1 MRILS
6 STLLV
11 LFSLLIQGV
20 YGQDRQTRYLA
31 GKDFYKKGNY
41 QAAMEAFRPL
51 LSEGEDNP
59 FPEYAHYF
67 YALSAYK
74 AEKYEDA
81 RVMVKQLLLK
91 YPNWDKK
98 EEARFLL
105 GAVLFE
111 QGKYKDAL
119 QAMSELGKNFDKDG
133 AVTKKYYLDKMT
145 SVESLKWLYQNY
157 PRDKELAYILASRL
171 ADNTSEGPDQMLFN
185 YLIEE
190 FRLDRARLLP
200 AAPVSVKKQE
210 YNVAV
215 LFPFMVSKLPVEN
228 VSRSNQFL
236 LDMYQGMRIAR
247 DSLAALGIKINL
259 YAYDTDKD
267 VNKFRQLLQEPDLAR
282 MDLIIGPVYPAH
294 LPLINEFSRQH
305 AIQVVCPFAN
315 DTTPVAGNLFAFLFQ
330 PGYDSQA
337 ESIADY
343 NLKYNKPEKKLVDTG
358 SKGKQKE
365 AEVHRNKVII
375 IHGESERDSTMAVA
389 YQRALAGSVEE
400 GSDSAYKLHSVK
412 KINRENIAQIKQ
424 TLTDSALMI
433 SVNHIAVFTN
443 DQVIAANVISS
454 MEIRGFSIPVYTTSE
469 WLDFN
474 LLTVE
479 QFERRSVHFLYPDF
493 LDFGKPGVEAF
504 RKKYVTA
511 TRLYPTAFAF
521 QGNDIVHLF
530 GRMLYSYGTYFG
542 KNLQQ
547 TGFIAGNTLVGFNY
561 KSAQSNQFIPIVR
574 FVGGKL
580 EMVNRTSN

>member
-1 MRILS
+1 MS
-6 STLLV
+6 SILLV
-11 LFSLLIQGV
+11 LFSLLVQGV
-20 YGQDRQTRYLA
+20 YGQDKQTRYLA
-31 GKDFYKKGNY
+31 GNDFYKKGKY
-41 QAAMEAFRPL
+41 QAAMEAFKPL
-51 LSEGEDNP
+51 LSESEDNP
-59 FPEYAHYF
+59 FPEYAYYF

-98 EEARFLL
+98 EEAQFLL

-119 QAMSELGKNFDKDG
+119 QVISELGKNFDKDG

-157 PRDKELAYILASRL
+157 PRDKELALVLASRL
-171 ADNTSEGPDQMLFN
+171 DNTSEGPDQMLFN

-190 FRLDRARLLP
+190 FKLDRAKLLP
-200 AAPVSVKKQE
+200 PAPVSVKKKE

-215 LFPFMVSKLPVEN
+215 MFPFMVSKLPVEN
-228 VSRSNQFL
+228 VNRSNQFL
-236 LDMYQGMRIAR
+236 LDMYQGMRIAG
-247 DSLAALGIKINL
+247 DSLAVLGIKINL

-267 VNKFRQLLQEPDLAR
+267 VNKFRQLLQESDLAR
-282 MDLIIGPVYPAH
+282 MDLIVGPVYPAH

-305 AIQVVCPFAN
+305 AIQVVCPFTN
-315 DTTPVAGNLFAFLFQ
+315 DITSIESNPFAFLFQ
-330 PGYDSQA
+330 SGYDAQA
-337 ESIADY
+337 DAIADY
-343 NLKYNKPEKKLVDTG
+343 NMKLNKPEKKVIDAG
-358 SKGKQKE
+358 SRGKQKE
-365 AEVHRNKVII
+365 IEVLRNKVII
-375 IHGESERDSTMAVA
+375 IYGESEKDSVMAVA
-389 YQRALAGSVEE
+389 YQSALVNSVGE

-412 KINRENIAQIKQ
+412 KVNRESIPQIKQ
-424 TLTDSALMI
+424 MLTDSVVMI
-433 SVNHIAVFTN
+433 SVNHIAAFTN

-454 MEIRGFSIPVYTTSE
+454 MEIRGFNVPVYTTSE

-474 LLTVE
+474 LITVE
-479 QFERRSVHFLYPDF
+479 QFERRGVHFLYPDF

-504 RKKYVTA
+504 RKKYMNA
-511 TRLYPTAFAF
+511 TRLYPTTFAF

-530 GRMLYSYGTYFG
+530 GRMLHSYGTYFG

-547 TGFIAGNTLVGFNY
+547 AGFIPGNTLVGFNY
-561 KSAQSNQFIPIVR
+561 TSAQSNQFIPIVR
-574 FVGGKL
+574 FVGGRL
-580 EMVNRTSN
+580 EMVNKTSN